1 MLILKSFYR
10 KKSTKIYLT
19 VITLLFIGII
29 SLFIARYYNINE
41 ANKIYYK
48 SYIIF
53 SANKEDLTKIENIKG
68 INSLKFGL
76 KGQNTTKDC
85 MEEPDCEPNYLVIF
99 NDNTIVKNHA
109 KITLFNPKTGILLFN
124 NEKITF
130 TIDQIIETKKE
141 ENYSSLYISK
151 TDFNTLSSKTNE
163 YFYILTPKKW
173 LDKEKIIK
181 TLKKEIPSLSNLEE
195 HEYRIK
201 PFEYYTLNV
210 TITTIFLIILSII
223 FLIILLINTKNILID
238 ENKNSKLLK
247 CLGFHKS
254 TIKKYNVLKII
265 SLLVLSIIISTL
277 TISLIIIVF

>member
-109 KITLFNPKTGILLFN
+109 KITLFNPKTDILLFN

-173 LDKEKIIK
+173 LDREKIIK
-181 TLKKEIPSLSNLEE
+181 TLKKEISSLSNLEE
-195 HEYRIK
+195 HEYSIRT
-201 PFEYYTLNV
+201 FEYYTLK
-210 TITTIFLIILSII
+210 ILFFSHCLKLHS
-223 FLIILLINTKNILID
+223 FQHLL
-238 ENKNSKLLK
+238 
-247 CLGFHKS
+247 
-254 TIKKYNVLKII
+254 
-265 SLLVLSIIISTL
+265 
-277 TISLIIIVF
+277 

>member
-109 KITLFNPKTGILLFN
+109 KITLFNPKTDILLFN

-173 LDKEKIIK
+173 LDREKIIK

-210 TITTIFLIILSII
+210 IITTIFLIILSALMIVI
-223 FLIILLINTKNILID
+223 GGTFLILYFVNLKQVKKSSEEKLKRNNFLNLALGIIIPIGGLIT
-238 ENKNSKLLK
+238 
-247 CLGFHKS
+247 
-254 TIKKYNVLKII
+254 
-265 SLLVLSIIISTL
+265 LLVTFVI
-277 TISLIIIVF
+277 F

>member
-85 MEEPDCEPNYLVIF
+85 MEEPDCEPNHLVIF

-109 KITLFNPKTGILLFN
+109 KITLFNPKTDILLFN

-173 LDKEKIIK
+173 LDREKIIK

-210 TITTIFLIILSII
+210 TITTIFLIILSNC
-223 FLIILLINTKNILID
+223 LS
-238 ENKNSKLLK
+238 NSL
-247 CLGFHKS
+247 
-254 TIKKYNVLKII
+254 TPA
-265 SLLVLSIIISTL
+265 SLV
-277 TISLIIIVF
+277 